1 MKKTI
6 IILIMCILLTI
17 TTTSAV
23 ISQNKNQPPQQSAR
37 ADWTQIQKLFE
48 FNCDSSDAFGTS
60 LAVDGNTALIGSTG
74 DDDVVENS
82 GSVYVYVWSGTT
94 WTRQT
99 KLLAS
104 DAEQYDQFGVSVAID
119 GDIALIGASYKDDQ
133 GSYSGA
139 AYVFTRTGTTWTQQ
153 TKLLSTDGDSEDY
166 FGCDVAL
173 EGDTALIGAY
183 GDDYSRGAAYIFTR
197 TGTTWTQ
204 QAKLIPTA
212 GAMNDV
218 FGASVDLN
226 SDTALIASPGD
237 DDFKGAV
244 YVFARTGSS
253 WTQQQKLVAP
263 GGVSMDVFGYS
274 VALNNNTALI
284 GKPGYIYQPIIGAA
298 YVFIKNGATWTQ
310 QAILTSSDGT
320 PGDQF
325 ASCVDL
331 DGDTA
336 LIGALYHFNDDG
348 TGGAAYLYT
357 RTGSSWTEQQK
368 LMAADGSDAD
378 LFGNEVSLD
387 GDIAFIGDYFDRI
400 NGYYAGSA
408 YVFSKGSPVDL
419 ELTISGGIG
428 VHLEIKNNGAS
439 SLDDVNWQLQVEG
452 GFFSLIQKTV
462 NGTIDLGPGQSE
474 TFSLLPLGFG
484 AITITAQVAVITKT
498 AQGTQ
503 LLIITMVK
511 K

>member
-173 EGDTALIGAY
+173 E
-183 GDDYSRGAAYIFTR
+183 
-197 TGTTWTQ
+197 
-204 QAKLIPTA
+204 
-212 GAMNDV
+212 
-218 FGASVDLN
+218 
-226 SDTALIASPGD
+226 
-237 DDFKGAV
+237 
-244 YVFARTGSS
+244 
-253 WTQQQKLVAP
+253 
-263 GGVSMDVFGYS
+263 
-274 VALNNNTALI
+274 
-284 GKPGYIYQPIIGAA
+284 
-298 YVFIKNGATWTQ
+298 
-310 QAILTSSDGT
+310 
-320 PGDQF
+320 
-325 ASCVDL
+325 
-331 DGDTA
+331 
-336 LIGALYHFNDDG
+336 
-348 TGGAAYLYT
+348 
-357 RTGSSWTEQQK
+357 
-368 LMAADGSDAD
+368 
-378 LFGNEVSLD
+378 
-387 GDIAFIGDYFDRI
+387 
-400 NGYYAGSA
+400 
-408 YVFSKGSPVDL
+408 
-419 ELTISGGIG
+419 
-428 VHLEIKNNGAS
+428 
-439 SLDDVNWQLQVEG
+439 
-452 GFFSLIQKTV
+452 
-462 NGTIDLGPGQSE
+462 
-474 TFSLLPLGFG
+474 
-484 AITITAQVAVITKT
+484 
-498 AQGTQ
+498 
-503 LLIITMVK
+503 
-511 K
+511 